1 MLKTQEEVEEKNTY
15 FQRRIKRLESGLVTA
30 TPGKE
35 DEPEKPKKPSFN
47 EKFAIAATKA
57 FGSMATFWI
66 LCVWACLP
74 LIPLLASKKDA
85 ILYISSGFIQ
95 LVSLPLIIVGQN
107 IMNIKSEN
115 RSERTLDTV
124 LNTSETLKSVVVNLN
139 KVNTQLT
146 KNIIK
151 DIEKTAQMQTEIV
164 KIQTALASDIAD
176 LKNKLK
182 IQE

>member
-1 MLKTQEEVEEKNTY
+1 MLKIEEQAEEKNSY
-15 FQRRIKRLESGLVTA
+15 YQQRMKRLESSLVTSIPA
-30 TPGKE
+30 KE
-35 DEPEKPKKPSFN
+35 DEPEKPNKISFN
-47 EKFAIAATKA
+47 DKFALAATKA
-57 FGSMATFWI
+57 FGSMVMFWI

-107 IMNIKSEN
+107 IMNIKSES

-124 LNTSETLKSVVVNLN
+124 LNTSETLKSVVINLN

-151 DIEKTAQMQTEIV
+151 EFEKTAQMQTEIV
-164 KIQTALASDIAD
+164 KIQTALAKDIEE
-176 LKNKLK
+176 LKSKLK

>member
-1 MLKTQEEVEEKNTY
+1 MLKFEEKLEEKKSN
-15 FQRRIKRLESGLVTA
+15 FQRRIKRLESGLITTA
-30 TPGKE
+30 PGKE
-35 DEPEKPKKPSFN
+35 DEPEKPKKISFN
-47 EKFAIAATKA
+47 DKFAIAATKA

-107 IMNIKSEN
+107 IMNIKSES

-164 KIQTALASDIAD
+164 KIQTALASDIAE
-176 LKNKLK
+176 LKQRLK
-182 IQE
+182 IEE

>member
-1 MLKTQEEVEEKNTY
+1 M
-15 FQRRIKRLESGLVTA
+15 
-30 TPGKE
+30 
-35 DEPEKPKKPSFN
+35 
-47 EKFAIAATKA
+47 
-57 FGSMATFWI
+57 
-66 LCVWACLP
+66 
-74 LIPLLASKKDA
+74 
-85 ILYISSGFIQ
+85 YISSGFIQ

-107 IMNIKSEN
+107 IMNIKSES

-164 KIQTALASDIAD
+164 KIQTALASDIAE
-176 LKNKLK
+176 LKQRLK
-182 IQE
+182 IEE